1 MLMTRKAWLQG
12 AAATLAL
19 AAAGMSGSAMAQ
31 QPTELRVGLIP
42 SEDAQAMMRASQQ
55 VMDQLAAKTGLKIKP
70 FVANDYNGVI
80 EAMRSGKIDVA
91 YFGPFSYVLASQL
104 ANAEA
109 FAIPVA
115 KKSGKSS
122 YNSIIISKKDKGLA
136 TVPQLQGKTFAFVDP
151 SSASGHLFPKA
162 GLKGE
167 GIDTDKYFSRVIF
180 SGSHD
185 ASIMAVANGKV
196 EHAKL
201 GVAVQEVN
209 QAFAESFNLDK
220 PEGALVASVSKGSPA
235 EKAGLQAGDVIR
247 QVDGQPIV
255 ASGDLPAWVGQA
267 QPGQQAKLSIWR
279 QGKPLEL
286 TATLGDASDKAVK
299 QARNDDAVGKGQ
311 LGLSLRPLDPQERRA
326 AGLNE
331 GLVIE
336 QARGPAAAAGVQP
349 GDVLLAINGA
359 PIKDITQVRAAM
371 AKAGKSV
378 ALLIERDGDK
388 IFVPVRLG

>member
-1 MLMTRKAWLQG
+1 MNSVTMTRKTWLK
-12 AAATLAL
+12 AAVASLTLAATT
-19 AAAGMSGSAMAQ
+19 GVMAQ

-122 YNSIIISKKDKGLA
+122 YNSIIISKKDKGLGA
-136 TVPQLQGKTFAFVDP
+136 VPQLQGKTFAFVDP

-196 EHAKL
+196 DAAAVADPIFQTAVAK
-201 GVAVQEVN
+201 GHVK
-209 QAFAESFNLDK
+209 AEDFQVIWRSKDIPESPMAWRKNLD
-220 PEGALVASVSKGSPA
+220 E
-235 EKAGLQAGDVIR
+235 
-247 QVDGQPIV
+247 
-255 ASGDLPAWVGQA
+255 
-267 QPGQQAKLSIWR
+267 
-279 QGKPLEL
+279 
-286 TATLGDASDKAVK
+286 ATKKKV
-299 QARNDDAVGKGQ
+299 
-311 LGLSLRPLDPQERRA
+311 
-326 AGLNE
+326 
-331 GLVIE
+331 
-336 QARGPAAAAGVQP
+336 AAALAEIKGLP
-349 GDVLLAINGA
+349 WGDRGELNGFA
-359 PIKDITQVRAAM
+359 PTNDQAYDVVRQT
-371 AKAGKSV
+371 AKALNLDLGKM
-378 ALLIERDGDK
+378 K
-388 IFVPVRLG
+388 

>member
-1 MLMTRKAWLQG
+1 M
-12 AAATLAL
+12 
-19 AAAGMSGSAMAQ
+19 
-31 QPTELRVGLIP
+31 
-42 SEDAQAMMRASQQ
+42 
-55 VMDQLAAKTGLKIKP
+55 
-70 FVANDYNGVI
+70 
-80 EAMRSGKIDVA
+80 
-91 YFGPFSYVLASQL
+91 
-104 ANAEA
+104 
-109 FAIPVA
+109 
-115 KKSGKSS
+115 
-122 YNSIIISKKDKGLA
+122 
-136 TVPQLQGKTFAFVDP
+136 
-151 SSASGHLFPKA
+151 
-162 GLKGE
+162 
-167 GIDTDKYFSRVIF
+167 
-180 SGSHD
+180 
-185 ASIMAVANGKV
+185 
-196 EHAKL
+196 
-201 GVAVQEVN
+201 QEVN

-235 EKAGLQAGDVIR
+235 DKAGLRPGDVIR

-267 QPGQQAKLSIWR
+267 QPGQQVKLSVWR

-286 TATLGDASDKAVK
+286 TATLGDASNKAIQ
-299 QARNDDAVGKGQ
+299 QARNDEAVGKSQ
-311 LGLSLRPLDPQERRA
+311 LGLSLRPLDPQERREMGA
-326 AGLNE
+326 KAGVNE